1 MTKKSIRQDHIKEL
15 RKKVEELENHLKRT
29 LADYQNLEK
38 RVAEERQQLIKSAN
52 RGLILRLLPALDTLI
67 LAKKHTNDQG
77 LELAIQQLFDI
88 LEREG
93 VKKIETL
100 EKNFDPEYMEC
111 VATVE
116 VDPSTDSGQEG
127 KVIEELKPGYLLN
140 DSVLRTAQVSV
151 GKSSKLATGN

>member
-1 MTKKSIRQDHIKEL
+1 MARKITKSKEL
-15 RKKVEELENHLKRT
+15 ETQEKELENHLKRT

-38 RVAEERQQLIKSAN
+38 RVAGERQQLIKSAN
-52 RGLILRLLPALDTLI
+52 RELILRLLPALDTLI

-100 EKNFDPEYMEC
+100 EKNFDPKYMEC

-116 VDPSTDSGQEG
+116 GEEG

-140 DSVLRTAQVSV
+140 DSVLRPAQVSV
-151 GKSSKLATGN
+151 GKSSNK

>member
-1 MTKKSIRQDHIKEL
+1 MTKKNIRQEHIEEL

-38 RVAEERQQLIKSAN
+38 RVAGERQQLIKSAN
-52 RGLILRLLPALDTLI
+52 RELILRLLPALDTLI
-67 LAKKHTNDQG
+67 LAKKHTDDQG
-77 LELAIQQLFDI
+77 LELATQQLFDI

-100 EKNFDPEYMEC
+100 EKNFDPKYMEC

-116 VDPSTDSGQEG
+116 GEEG

-140 DSVLRTAQVSV
+140 DSVLRPAQVSV
-151 GKSSKLATGN
+151 GKSSNK

>member
-1 MTKKSIRQDHIKEL
+1 MARKITKSKEPETQE
-15 RKKVEELENHLKRT
+15 KELENQLKRT

-38 RVAEERQQLIKSAN
+38 RVAGERQQLIKSAN
-52 RGLILRLLPALDTLI
+52 RGLILRLLPALDTLV
-67 LAKKHTNDQG
+67 LAKKHTDDQG

-100 EKNFDPEYMEC
+100 EKNFDPKYMEC

-116 VDPSTDSGQEG
+116 GEGG
-127 KVIEELKPGYLLN
+127 KVIEELKPGYML
-140 DSVLRTAQVSV
+140 DDKVLRVAQVSV
-151 GKSSKLATGN
+151 GKERN

>member
-1 MTKKSIRQDHIKEL
+1 MTKKNIKQDQKEEL
-15 RKKVEELENHLKRT
+15 KKKVEELENHLKRT

-52 RGLILRLLPALDTLI
+52 RELILRLLPALDTLI

-100 EKNFDPEYMEC
+100 EKNFDPKYMEC

-116 VDPSTDSGQEG
+116 GEEG

-140 DSVLRTAQVSV
+140 DSVLRPAQVSV
-151 GKSSKLATGN
+151 GKSSNK

>member
-15 RKKVEELENHLKRT
+15 KKKVEDIENHLKRT

-38 RVAEERQQLIKSAN
+38 RAAEEKQELIKSAN
-52 RGLILRLLPALDTLI
+52 RGLILRLLPAFDTLI
-67 LAKKHTNDQG
+67 LAKKHINDQG

-100 EKNFDPEYMEC
+100 EKNFDPKYMEC

-116 VDPSTDSGQEG
+116 GQEG
-127 KVIEELKPGYLLN
+127 KVIEELKPGYMLN
-140 DSVLRTAQVSV
+140 DNSLRAAQVSV
-151 GKSSKLATGN
+151 GKSDNI

>member
-1 MTKKSIRQDHIKEL
+1 MTKKSIKQDHIKEL
-15 RKKVEELENHLKRT
+15 KKKVEEFENHLKRT

-38 RVAEERQQLIKSAN
+38 RTAEEKQELIKSAN

-67 LAKKHTNDQG
+67 LAKKHINDQG

-93 VKKIETL
+93 VKKIETVA
-100 EKNFDPEYMEC
+100 KNFDPKYMEC

-116 VDPSTDSGQEG
+116 GQEG
-127 KVIEELKPGYLLN
+127 QVIEELKPGYKLN
-140 DSVLRTAQVSV
+140 ESSLRAAQVSV
-151 GKSSKLATGN
+151 GKQANS

>member
-1 MTKKSIRQDHIKEL
+1 MAKKIIEQDHLREL
-15 RKKVEELENHLKRT
+15 RKKAEDFENNFKRV

-38 RVAEERQQLIKSAN
+38 RTAEEKQELIKSAS
-52 RGLILRLLPALDTLI
+52 RGLILRLLPAFDTLL
-67 LAKKHTNDQG
+67 LAKKHTNDEG

-100 EKNFDPEYMEC
+100 EKNFDPKYMEC
-111 VATVE
+111 NQTVDGTE
-116 VDPSTDSGQEG
+116 E

-140 DSVLRTAQVSV
+140 DSVLRAAQVSV
-151 GKSSKLATGN
+151 GHGSK

>member
-1 MTKKSIRQDHIKEL
+1 MVKKNIKQDQKEEL
-15 RKKVEELENHLKRT
+15 KKKVEDLENHFKRI

-38 RVAEERQQLIKSAN
+38 RAKEEKQELIKSAN
-52 RGLILRLLPALDTLI
+52 RGLILRLLPAFDTLL
-67 LAKKHTNDQG
+67 LAKKHTNDEG

-100 EKNFDPEYMEC
+100 EKNFDPKYMEC

-116 VDPSTDSGQEG
+116 IDPSVSSGQEG
-127 KVIEELKPGYLLN
+127 KVIEELKPGYMLN
-140 DSVLRTAQVSV
+140 DIILRIAQV
-151 GKSSKLATGN
+151 A